1 MSTTIHEPTPAEQ
14 VKAILLG
21 YLHCRATNLWPGG
34 DGLTLDELFR
44 NYPQAARAGLVPGL
58 PELQLR
64 FPDLAEAL
72 ASCFAEQAASPGTAR
87 RGR

>member
-1 MSTTIHEPTPAEQ
+1 MSTIIHEPAPAEQ

-34 DGLTLDELFR
+34 DGLTLEELLR
-44 NYPQAARAGLVPGL
+44 SYPQAARAGLVPGL
-58 PELQLR
+58 PELQRR

-72 ASCFAEQAASPGTAR
+72 ASTFAEQTAGPGAAR
-87 RGR
+87 CLR